1 MKAAPVASM
10 NIFSARGNFLV
21 GALLAVLIAI
31 QAVSPVKAQ
40 TGAIVLDGQFND
52 WLGQPSVPD
61 VQGDAQTSHSDL
73 STFYF
78 TNNPDQD
85 YLYFMAERWD
95 PGSQGLELSLS
106 IDTNNNGV
114 NSEAEDRLISVAYHP
129 NQGGRTYV
137 DLYDGQGSF
146 LRQITDKANWGE
158 PGPGSRVEWGVT
170 FTDLGIAPYQTIR
183 LQLVSNNG
191 TQLSDGVA
199 EVQWSPANALG
210 YWLLALL
217 TIAGLS
223 WLYFQRKVMA

>member
-1 MKAAPVASM
+1 MNTALAAAM
-10 NIFSARGNFLV
+10 NIFSVRGNFLV
-21 GALLAVLIAI
+21 GALLAILIAVHT
-31 QAVSPVKAQ
+31 VSPAQAQ

-61 VQGDAQTSHSDL
+61 VQGDAQTTHSDL

-95 PGSQGLELSLS
+95 PGAQGLELSLS

-114 NSEAEDRLISVAYHP
+114 YAEAGDRLISVTYHP

-137 DLYDGQGSF
+137 NLYDGQGGF
-146 LRQITDKANWGE
+146 LKQIADRALWGE

-183 LQLVSNNG
+183 LQLVSNHG

-210 YWLLALL
+210 YWLLAFL
-217 TIAGLS
+217 TIAGLC
-223 WLYFQRKVMA
+223 WLYYRRRVMA

>member
-1 MKAAPVASM
+1 VKLKMVVSLVW
-10 NIFSARGNFLV
+10 FSARRVFLAGV
-21 GALLAVLIAI
+21 LVAGSIAVLVVAPA
-31 QAVSPVKAQ
+31 QAQS
-40 TGAIVLDGQFND
+40 GAIVLDGQFAD

-73 STFYF
+73 STFFF

-85 YLYFMAERWD
+85 YLYFMAERWN

-106 IDTNNNGV
+106 IDTNNNGIY
-114 NSEAEDRLISVAYHP
+114 SEAGDRLISVTYHP

-137 DLYDGQGSF
+137 NLYDGQGSL
-146 LRQITDKANWGE
+146 LRQITDKAYWGE
-158 PGPGSRVEWGVT
+158 PGPGTRVEWGVT

-183 LQLVSNNG
+183 MQLVSNHG

-217 TIAGLS
+217 TIAGLC
-223 WLYFQRKVMA
+223 WLYFHRRVMA